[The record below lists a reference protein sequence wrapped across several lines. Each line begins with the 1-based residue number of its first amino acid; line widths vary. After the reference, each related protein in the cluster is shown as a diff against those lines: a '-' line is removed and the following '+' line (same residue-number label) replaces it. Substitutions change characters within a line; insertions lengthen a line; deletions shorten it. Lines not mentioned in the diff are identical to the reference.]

1 MIETS
6 RAFEA
11 YQKVIHSADEATEKS
26 INSVGRVV

>member
-11 YQKVIHSADEATEKS
+11 YQKVIQAVDEATSKS
-26 INSVGRVV
+26 INTVGKTG